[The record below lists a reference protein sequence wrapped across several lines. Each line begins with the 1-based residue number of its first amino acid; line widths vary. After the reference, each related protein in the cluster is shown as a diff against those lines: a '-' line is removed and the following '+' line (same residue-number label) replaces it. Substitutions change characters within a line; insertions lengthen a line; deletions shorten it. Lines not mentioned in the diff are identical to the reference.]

1 MNKLNAY
8 ISAIELA
15 IRVMDSA
22 FVRSN
27 AAETITPRTPLA
39 QRGNMSDEDL
49 ELLELSEVASYDVT
63 PDHWGARLA
72 MMSAFESLHAALR
85 IVSSKSAA
93 SNPEAKAWREASE
106 RAAEAAR
113 LAVCAERVL
122 SGASR
127 D

>member
-8 ISAIELA
+8 ISAVELA
-15 IRVMDSA
+15 IRVLDSA

-27 AAETITPRTPLA
+27 AAETITPRIPLSE
-39 QRGNMSDEDL
+39 RDDVDDEEHEML
-49 ELLELSEVASYDVT
+49 ELAEVASYDVT

-72 MMSAFESLHAALR
+72 LMSAFESLHAALR

-93 SNPEAKAWREASE
+93 KNPQARAWREASA
-106 RAAEAAR
+106 RSAEAAR
-113 LAVCAERVL
+113 LAACAERVF

>member
-8 ISAIELA
+8 ISAVELA
-15 IRVMDSA
+15 IRVLDSA

-27 AAETITPRTPLA
+27 AAETITPRTPF
-39 QRGNMSDEDL
+39 SDSAEMTDDER
-49 ELLELSEVASYDVT
+49 ELLELVEVASYDVT

-85 IVSSKSAA
+85 IISSKSAA
-93 SNPEAKAWREASE
+93 RNPQARAWREATA

-113 LAVCAERVL
+113 LAACAERVF